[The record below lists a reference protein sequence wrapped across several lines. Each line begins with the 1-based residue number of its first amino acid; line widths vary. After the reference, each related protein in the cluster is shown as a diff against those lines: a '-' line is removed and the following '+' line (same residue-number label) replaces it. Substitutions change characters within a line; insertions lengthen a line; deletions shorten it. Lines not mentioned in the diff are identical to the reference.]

1 MYLLRGE
8 KMKKKEGGDMWLVG
22 GGGVGTATTNQK

>member
-22 GGGVGTATTNQK
+22 GGVGTATTNQK